1 MPFSGPHF
9 DAAFLKLIQIIKPTS
24 MIDIGPGNGKYGK
37 LMMANIPDCAS
48 EAVEIEASYVERF
61 RLNDYYSLVSI
72 ARGIDVTRQAGA
84 ADFKWDLVV
93 LGDVL
98 EHMPKS
104 EGIDLLHYFVYR
116 AKWLWLRWPV
126 RYIQGAYEEIEAEA
140 HISIWA
146 EHDVK
151 ALLSHYISMKQPER
165 EAYIVQGYRERSQ
178 TEFDT
183 LLSALPDLP
192 GVGLSKNER
201 ITLQ

>member
-1 MPFSGPHF
+1 MPFSGPQF
-9 DAAFLKLIQIIKPTS
+9 DAAFLKFIQVIKPTS
-24 MIDIGPGNGKYGK
+24 MIDVGPGNGKYGK

-61 RLNDYYSLVSI
+61 HLNDYYSRVSI

-126 RYIQGAYEEIEAEA
+126 YYIQGAFEEVEAEA

-151 ALLSHYISMKQPER
+151 ALLTHYISMKQTER
-165 EAYIVQGYRERSQ
+165 EAYIVQGYRER
-178 TEFDT
+178 TYKAFDAVVT
-183 LLSALPDLP
+183 AIPDL
-192 GVGLSKNER
+192 
-201 ITLQ
+201 LQVVIDKHEGGNW